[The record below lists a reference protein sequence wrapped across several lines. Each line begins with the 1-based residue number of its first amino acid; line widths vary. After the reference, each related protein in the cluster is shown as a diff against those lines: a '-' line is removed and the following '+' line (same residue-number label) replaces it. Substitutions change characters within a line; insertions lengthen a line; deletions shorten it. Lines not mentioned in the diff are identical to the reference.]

1 MSKEK
6 ENKYNTSANPPSG
19 GEGAKDSTSKAP
31 PLANGGKGS
40 SATVTGKAFDWQLL
54 KRIMHYVKPY
64 TSVFVIAAFLTIF
77 LAVIALF
84 QPILIQRTLDKYILA
99 NDYHGLVF
107 MVELMIGQLVVQTIA
122 QYYQTYL
129 TNSLG
134 QSVIRDLRK
143 DVFNHITSLRLKYF
157 DRTPIGMLITR
168 TVSDLET
175 IADIFS
181 EGLISIMGD
190 MLLVFAVIGYMLWQ
204 DWKLALIT
212 LIPMPFL
219 FASTYVFKEAIKSSF
234 QEVRTQVAQLN
245 TFLAE
250 HISGISVIQY
260 FSREEQEMRK
270 FKAVNLKYR
279 DANIR
284 SNWYYSIFFPVVEI
298 LFAVCMAL
306 LVWYGCKRILNDQQI
321 HAISASEG
329 GITPGL
335 ITSFIVLLNMLFRPI
350 RQLADKFNT
359 LQMGMVGA
367 DRIFKVLDTD
377 EVATDDG
384 KLAPSVLEGDIEF
397 KDVWFAY
404 NDENWVL
411 KNINFHIKPGETLA
425 LVGATGA
432 GKSSTIN
439 ILNRF
444 YDIGK
449 GSVTVDGY
457 DIREYKVD
465 YLRSKIATVIQDVF
479 LFTDTIGN
487 NISLNNTQITREE
500 IIKAAKDVGAH
511 EFIERLPGGYDYN
524 VMERGATLSAGQAQL
539 ISFIRALVY
548 NPAILVLDEATSSVD
563 TETELLIQ
571 TAINKLMQGRTAIVI
586 AHRLSTIQNAD
597 KIIVLDHGEI
607 MESGTHQELLRIEN
621 GYYRKLYDL
630 QFNSAG
636 IAKPI

>member
-1 MSKEK
+1 VSDDNKDTKSK
-6 ENKYNTSANPPSG
+6 TPPSG
-19 GEGAKDSTSKAP
+19 GGGA
-31 PLANGGKGS
+31 
-40 SATVTGKAFDWQLL
+40 VTGKALDWKLL
-54 KRIMHYVKPY
+54 GRVMHYVKPY
-64 TSVFVIAAFLTIF
+64 NKTFVVAAFLTVF
-77 LAVIALF
+77 LAAVALV
-84 QPILIQRTLDKYILA
+84 QPILIQRTLDDYILPG
-99 NDYHGLVF
+99 NYPGLVY
-107 MVELMIGQLVVQTIA
+107 MSIAMIVVLLIQTAA
-122 QYYQTYL
+122 QYYQTFM
-129 TNSLG
+129 TNALG
-134 QSVIRDLRK
+134 QSVIRDLRI
-143 DVFNHITSLRLKYF
+143 DIFNHITSLRLKYF

-181 EGLISIMGD
+181 EGLISIIGD
-190 MLLVFAVIGYMLWQ
+190 LLLVVAIIAYMIYV

-219 FASTYVFKEAIKSSF
+219 IAATYIFKEAIKSSF

-245 TFLAE
+245 TFLQE
-250 HISGISVIQY
+250 HISGISIIQY
-260 FSREEQEMRK
+260 FAREDQEYKK
-270 FKAVNLKYR
+270 FVAVNTKYR

-298 LFAVCMAL
+298 FSALALGL
-306 LVWYGCKRILNDQQI
+306 LVWYGAKRILTDQELV
-321 HAISASEG
+321 AISANKR
-329 GITPGL
+329 GITPGVIL
-335 ITSFIVLLNMLFRPI
+335 AFITLLNLLFRPI

-377 EVATDDG
+377 EVVTNTG
-384 KLAPSVLEGDIEF
+384 HQKPETLEGEIEF
-397 KDVWFAY
+397 KGVWFAY

-411 KNINFHIKPGETLA
+411 KDISFHVKPGETLA

-444 YDIGK
+444 YEIGK
-449 GSVTVDGY
+449 GSVTIDGIEIRDY
-457 DIREYKVD
+457 DIN

-479 LFTDTIGN
+479 LFSDTIAN
-487 NISLNNTQITREE
+487 NISLNNPAITRERVIE
-500 IIKAAKDVGAH
+500 AAMEVGAH

-524 VMERGATLSAGQAQL
+524 VMERGATLSSGQAQL

-548 NPAILVLDEATSSVD
+548 DPKILVLDEATSSVD
-563 TETELLIQ
+563 TETEILIQ
-571 TAINKLMQGRTAIVI
+571 NAIYKLMEGRTAIVI

-597 KIIVLDHGEI
+597 RILVLDHGEI
-607 MESGTHQELLRIEN
+607 KESGTHQELLRIEG

-636 IAKPI
+636 IER

>member
-1 MSKEK
+1 MAE
-6 ENKYNTSANPPSG
+6 
-19 GEGAKDSTSKAP
+19 
-31 PLANGGKGS
+31 
-40 SATVTGKAFDWQLL
+40 VTGKALDWKLL
-54 KRIMHYVKPY
+54 GRVMHYVKPY
-64 TSVFVIAAFLTIF
+64 KLTFVIAAFLTIF
-77 LAVIALF
+77 LAANALL
-84 QPILIQRTLDKYILA
+84 QPILIQKTLDNYILKD
-99 NDYHGLVF
+99 DYNGLVF
-107 MVELMIGQLVVQTIA
+107 MVGLMIAQLAIQTVA

-143 DVFNHITSLRLKYF
+143 DIFNHIISLRLKYF

-190 MLLVFAVIGYMLWQ
+190 LLLVFAVIGYMLYQ

-219 FASTYVFKEAIKSSF
+219 LMSTYVFKEAIKSSF
-234 QEVRTQVAQLN
+234 QEVRTQVAHLN

-250 HISGISVIQY
+250 HISGMSVIQI
-260 FSREEQEMRK
+260 FAREDQEMRK
-270 FKAVNLKYR
+270 FKAVNSKYR
-279 DANIR
+279 DANIQ

-298 LFAVCMAL
+298 LFAVCIGL
-306 LVWYGCKRILNDQQI
+306 LVWYGCKRILSDKELLNI
-321 HAISASEG
+321 TASHK
-329 GITPGL
+329 GITPGV
-335 ITSFIVLLNMLFRPI
+335 ITGFIVLLNMLFRPI

-377 EVATDDG
+377 EVAPDDG
-384 KLAPSVLEGDIEF
+384 KLRPAGLRGEIEF

-411 KNINFHIKPGETLA
+411 KDINFRLEPGKTLA

-444 YDIGK
+444 YEIAK
-449 GSVTVDGY
+449 GTVTIDGH
-457 DIREYKVD
+457 DIREYDVS
-465 YLRSKIATVIQDVF
+465 YLRSHIATVIQDVF
-479 LFTDTIGN
+479 LFSDTIAN
-487 NISLNNTQITREE
+487 NISLNNTEITRDE
-500 IIKAAKDVGAH
+500 IIAAAKDVGAH

-524 VMERGATLSAGQAQL
+524 VMERGSTLSAGQAQL

-548 NPAILVLDEATSSVD
+548 NPTILVLDEATSSVD
-563 TETELLIQ
+563 TETEILIQ
-571 TAINKLMQGRTAIVI
+571 NAISKLMQGRTAIVI

-607 MESGTHQELLRIEN
+607 KEMGTHQELLRIED

-636 IAKPI
+636 IVKS

>member
-1 MSKEK
+1 MSQ
-6 ENKYNTSANPPSG
+6 
-19 GEGAKDSTSKAP
+19 
-31 PLANGGKGS
+31 
-40 SATVTGKAFDWQLL
+40 VTGKALDWNLL
-54 KRIMHYVKPY
+54 GRVMHYVKPY
-64 TSVFVIAAFLTIF
+64 RRTFIIAALLTIF
-77 LAVIALF
+77 LAGSALV
-84 QPILIQRTLDKYILA
+84 QPILMQITLDEYILG
-99 NDYHGLVF
+99 NNYNGLVL
-107 MVELMIGQLVVQTIA
+107 MVALMIAQLAVQTLA

-134 QSVIRDLRK
+134 QSVIRNLRI
-143 DVFNHITSLRLKYF
+143 DIFNHIISLRLKYF

-181 EGLISIMGD
+181 EGLISIVGD
-190 MLLVFAVIGYMLWQ
+190 LLLVLAIIILMMVS

-212 LIPMPFL
+212 LIPMPL
-219 FASTYVFKEAIKSSF
+219 LMLSTYVFKEAIKSSF
-234 QEVRTQVAQLN
+234 QEVRTQVAHLN

-250 HISGISVIQY
+250 HISGISIIQY
-260 FSREEQEMRK
+260 FSRQDQEMRK
-270 FKAVNLKYR
+270 FKAVNIRYR

-306 LVWYGCKRILNDQQI
+306 LVWYGCKRILTDGQLTALATRN
-321 HAISASEG
+321 HPV
-329 GITPGL
+329 TPGVIL
-335 ITSFIVLLNMLFRPI
+335 KFIVLLNLLFRPI

-377 EVATDDG
+377 EVAVNTG
-384 KLAPSVLEGDIEF
+384 TLKPAPLRGDIAF
-397 KDVWFAY
+397 NKVWFAY

-411 KNINFHIKPGETLA
+411 KDINFHVKPGETLA

-444 YDIGK
+444 YEIGQGTVK
-449 GSVTVDGY
+449 VDGANIMEY
-457 DIREYKVD
+457 DVD
-465 YLRSKIATVIQDVF
+465 YLRSQIATVIQDVF
-479 LFTDTIGN
+479 FFSDTIAN
-487 NISLNNTQITREE
+487 NISLNNQAITRQQ
-500 IIKAAKDVGAH
+500 IIAAAKDVGAH

-524 VMERGATLSAGQAQL
+524 VMERGSTLSSGQAQV

-548 NPAILVLDEATSSVD
+548 DPAILVLDEATSSVD

-571 TAINKLMQGRTAIVI
+571 NAINKLMQGRTAIVI

-607 MESGTHQELLRIEN
+607 KEMGTHQELLKIEH

-636 IAKPI
+636 IVKS

>member
-1 MSKEK
+1 MSQ
-6 ENKYNTSANPPSG
+6 
-19 GEGAKDSTSKAP
+19 
-31 PLANGGKGS
+31 
-40 SATVTGKAFDWQLL
+40 VTGKALDWKLL
-54 KRIMHYVKPY
+54 KRVMRYVKPY
-64 TSVFVIAAFLTIF
+64 RTTFIIAAFLTIF
-77 LAVIALF
+77 LAGNALIP
-84 QPILIQRTLDKYILA
+84 PILMQITLDKYILGG
-99 NDYHGLVF
+99 NYNGLV
-107 MVELMIGQLVVQTIA
+107 MMAGLMIVQLSIQTLA

-134 QSVIRDLRK
+134 QSVIRDLRI
-143 DVFNHITSLRLKYF
+143 DIFNHIMSLRVKYF

-181 EGLISIMGD
+181 EGLISILGD
-190 MLLVFAVIGYMLWQ
+190 LLLLIAIITLMLLR

-219 FASTYVFKEAIKSSF
+219 ILSTYVFKEAIKSSF
-234 QEVRTQVAQLN
+234 QEVRTHVARLN

-250 HISGISVIQY
+250 HISGISIIQY

-270 FKAVNLKYR
+270 FKDVNIKYR

-298 LFAVCMAL
+298 LFAICMAL
-306 LVWYGCKRILNDQQI
+306 LVWYGCKRILTDQQL
-321 HAISASEG
+321 ASLGTTNHPVTTGMILE
-329 GITPGL
+329 
-335 ITSFIVLLNMLFRPI
+335 FIVLLNLLFRPI

-377 EVATDDG
+377 EVAVNTG
-384 KLAPSVLEGDIEF
+384 TLKPAQLHGDILF

-444 YDIGK
+444 YEIGK
-449 GSVTVDGY
+449 GSVKVDGNDISNY
-457 DIREYKVD
+457 DVD
-465 YLRSKIATVIQDVF
+465 YLRSQIATVIQDVF
-479 LFTDTIGN
+479 LFSDTIAN
-487 NISLNNTQITREE
+487 NISLNNPTITREQ
-500 IIKAAKDVGAH
+500 IITAAKDVGAH
-511 EFIERLPGGYDYN
+511 EFIERLPSGYDYN
-524 VMERGATLSAGQAQL
+524 VMERGATLSSGQGQL

-571 TAINKLMQGRTAIVI
+571 NAINKLMQGRTAIVI

-607 MESGTHQELLRIEN
+607 KEMGTHQELLKIDH

-636 IAKPI
+636 IVKT

>member
-1 MSKEK
+1 MSQ
-6 ENKYNTSANPPSG
+6 
-19 GEGAKDSTSKAP
+19 
-31 PLANGGKGS
+31 
-40 SATVTGKAFDWQLL
+40 VTGKAFDWQLL
-54 KRIMHYVKPY
+54 KRVMRYVRPY
-64 TSVFVIAAFLTIF
+64 RLTFIIAGFLTVF
-77 LAVIALF
+77 LAVGALV
-84 QPILIQRTLDKYILA
+84 QPILTQKTLDDYILTG
-99 NDYHGLVF
+99 NYNGLV
-107 MVELMIGQLVVQTIA
+107 LMIALMLGMLLIQTA
-122 QYYQTYL
+122 TQYYQTYL

-134 QSVIRDLRK
+134 QSVIRNLRI

-157 DRTPIGMLITR
+157 DRTPIGVLITR

-181 EGLISIMGD
+181 EGLISIIGD
-190 MLLVFAVIGYMLWQ
+190 LLLVVAIVAYMIFC

-212 LIPMPFL
+212 LIPIPFVVL
-219 FASTYVFKEAIKSSF
+219 ATYVFKEAIKSSF
-234 QEVRTQVAQLN
+234 QEVRTQVARLN

-250 HISGISVIQY
+250 HITGVSIIQY
-260 FSREEQEMRK
+260 FAREDQEMRK
-270 FKAVNLKYR
+270 FNEVNEKHR

-298 LFAVCMAL
+298 FSAFSLGL
-306 LVWYGCKRILNDQQI
+306 LVWYGSKRILSDQEMVLI
-321 HAISASEG
+321 YG
-329 GITPGL
+329 KGVTPGL
-335 ITSFIVLLNMLFRPI
+335 IFSFIFLLNLMFRPI

-377 EVATDDG
+377 EVVANNGHLKPDHIR
-384 KLAPSVLEGDIEF
+384 AEIEF

-411 KNINFHIKPGETLA
+411 KNISFHIKPGETLA

-444 YDIGK
+444 YEIAK
-449 GSVTVDGY
+449 GSAMIDGV
-457 DIREYKVD
+457 DIREYD
-465 YLRSKIATVIQDVF
+465 INFLRTQIATVIQDVF
-479 LFTDTIGN
+479 LFTDTIAN
-487 NISLNNTQITREE
+487 NISLNNPNISRER
-500 IIKAAKDVGAH
+500 IVAAAKEVGAH
-511 EFIERLPGGYDYN
+511 DFIERLPGGYDYN
-524 VMERGATLSAGQAQL
+524 VMERGSTLSAGQAQL

-548 NPAILVLDEATSSVD
+548 DPKILVLDEATSSVD
-563 TETELLIQ
+563 TETEELIQ
-571 TAINKLMQGRTAIVI
+571 KAIYKLMEGRTAIVI

-607 MESGTHQELLRIEN
+607 MEMGTHQELLRIAD

-630 QFNSAG
+630 QFNSTG
-636 IAKPI
+636 IRVG

>member
-1 MSKEK
+1 MSE
-6 ENKYNTSANPPSG
+6 
-19 GEGAKDSTSKAP
+19 
-31 PLANGGKGS
+31 
-40 SATVTGKAFDWQLL
+40 VTGKALDWKLL
-54 KRIMHYVKPY
+54 KRVMHYVKPY
-64 TSVFVIAAFLTIF
+64 NTTFIISAFLTVF
-77 LAVIALF
+77 LAASALV
-84 QPILIQRTLDKYILA
+84 QPILMQKTLDDYILKD
-99 NDYHGLVF
+99 NYGGLVF
-107 MVELMIGQLVVQTIA
+107 MVELMIGMLIIQTIA
-122 QYYQTYL
+122 QYYQTFL

-134 QSVIRDLRK
+134 QSVIRDLRV
-143 DVFNHITSLRLKYF
+143 DIFNHITSLRLKYF

-181 EGLISIMGD
+181 EGLISIIGD
-190 MLLVFAVIGYMLWQ
+190 MLLVIAVITYMTVL

-212 LIPMPFL
+212 LIPMPLLFL
-219 FASTYVFKEAIKSSF
+219 STYVFKEAIKSSF

-250 HISGISVIQY
+250 HISGISIIQV
-260 FSREEQEMRK
+260 FAREDQEMRK
-270 FKAVNLKYR
+270 FKAVNKKYR

-298 LFAVCMAL
+298 LFAFCIGL
-306 LVWYGCKRILNDQQI
+306 LVWYGCKRILSDQEMR
-321 HAISASEG
+321 AISASPK
-329 GITPGL
+329 GITPGVIL
-335 ITSFIVLLNMLFRPI
+335 AFIVYLNILFRPI

-377 EVATDDG
+377 EVAVNTG
-384 KLAPSVLEGDIEF
+384 KLKPANLSGEIEF
-397 KDVWFAY
+397 KHVWFAY

-411 KNINFHIKPGETLA
+411 KNINFHVMPGKTLA

-444 YDIGK
+444 YEIAK
-449 GSVTVDGY
+449 GSVLVDGH
-457 DIREYKVD
+457 DIRDYDVN

-479 LFTDTIGN
+479 LFTDTIAN
-487 NISLNNTQITREE
+487 NISLNNPDITREQV
-500 IIKAAKDVGAH
+500 IAAAKDVGAH
-511 EFIERLPGGYDYN
+511 EFIERLPGGYQYN
-524 VMERGATLSAGQAQL
+524 VMERGSTLSAGQAQL

-548 NPAILVLDEATSSVD
+548 NPTILVLDEATSSVD
-563 TETELLIQ
+563 TETEVLIQ
-571 TAINKLMQGRTAIVI
+571 NAISKLMQGRTAIVI

-607 MESGTHQELLRIEN
+607 KEMGTHQQLLRIEN

-636 IAKPI
+636 ISR

>member
-1 MSKEK
+1 MSH
-6 ENKYNTSANPPSG
+6 
-19 GEGAKDSTSKAP
+19 
-31 PLANGGKGS
+31 
-40 SATVTGKAFDWQLL
+40 VTGKALDWKLL
-54 KRIMHYVKPY
+54 KRVMRYVKPY
-64 TSVFVIAAFLTIF
+64 RATFIIAAFLTIF
-77 LAVIALF
+77 LAASA
-84 QPILIQRTLDKYILA
+84 LIQPFLMQITLDKYILG
-99 NDYHGLVF
+99 NNYNGLVV
-107 MVELMIGQLVVQTIA
+107 MISLMIAQLIIQTLA
-122 QYYQTYL
+122 QYYQTYS

-134 QSVIRDLRK
+134 QSVIRDLRI
-143 DVFNHITSLRLKYF
+143 DIFNHIMSLRLKYF

-181 EGLISIMGD
+181 EGLISIVGD
-190 MLLVFAVIGYMLWQ
+190 LLLVVAIIVYMLIK

-219 FASTYVFKEAIKSSF
+219 LLSTYVFKEAIKSSF
-234 QEVRTQVAQLN
+234 QEVRTQVAHLN

-250 HISGISVIQY
+250 HISGISIIQY
-260 FSREEQEMRK
+260 FSREDQEMRK

-298 LFAVCMAL
+298 LFAICIAL
-306 LVWYGCKRILNDQQI
+306 LVWYGCKRILTDQQL
-321 HAISASEG
+321 ADLG
-329 GITPGL
+329 TRNNPVTPGMIL
-335 ITSFIVLLNMLFRPI
+335 AFIVLLNLLFRPI

-377 EVATDDG
+377 EVAVNTG
-384 KLAPSVLEGDIEF
+384 KLKPTNIQGEITFDH
-397 KDVWFAY
+397 VWFAY

-411 KNINFHIKPGETLA
+411 KDISFHVKPGETLA

-444 YDIGK
+444 YEIGK
-449 GSVTVDGY
+449 GAVKVDNV
-457 DIREYKVD
+457 DIREYEVD
-465 YLRSKIATVIQDVF
+465 FLRSQIATVIQDVF
-479 LFTDTIGN
+479 LFTDTIAN
-487 NISLNNTQITREE
+487 NISLNNPSITREQ
-500 IIKAAKDVGAH
+500 IIAAAKDVGAH
-511 EFIERLPGGYDYN
+511 EFIERLPSGYDYN
-524 VMERGATLSAGQAQL
+524 VMERGSTLSSGQAQL

-548 NPAILVLDEATSSVD
+548 DPAILVLDEATSSVD
-563 TETELLIQ
+563 TETEILIQ
-571 TAINKLMQGRTAIVI
+571 NAINKLMQGRTAIVI

-607 MESGTHQELLRIEN
+607 KEMGTHQELLKIEH

-636 IAKPI
+636 IVKS

>member
-1 MSKEK
+1 MSE
-6 ENKYNTSANPPSG
+6 
-19 GEGAKDSTSKAP
+19 
-31 PLANGGKGS
+31 
-40 SATVTGKAFDWQLL
+40 VTGKALDWKLL
-54 KRIMHYVKPY
+54 KRVMHYVKPY
-64 TSVFVIAAFLTIF
+64 NTTFVVAAFLTVF
-77 LAVIALF
+77 LAVSALL
-84 QPILIQRTLDKYILA
+84 QPILIQRTLDIDIL
-99 NDYHGLVF
+99 NDDYNGLVF
-107 MVELMIGQLVVQTIA
+107 MVGLMIAQLLIQTVA

-129 TNSLG
+129 TNALG
-134 QSVIRDLRK
+134 QSVIRDLRI
-143 DVFNHITSLRLKYF
+143 DIFNHITSLRLKYF

-190 MLLVFAVIGYMLWQ
+190 MLLVFAVIGFMLFQ

-250 HISGISVIQY
+250 HISGISIIQL
-260 FSREEQEMRK
+260 FAREDQEMRK
-270 FKAVNLKYR
+270 FKSVNLKYR

-298 LFAVCMAL
+298 LFAVCIGL
-306 LVWYGCKRILNDQQI
+306 LVWYGCKRMLSDDQL
-321 HAISASEG
+321 AALSASKK
-329 GITPGL
+329 GITPGV
-335 ITSFIVLLNMLFRPI
+335 ITGFIVLLNMLFRPI

-377 EVATDDG
+377 EVAIDNGTLKTGRLKGEIVFD
-384 KLAPSVLEGDIEF
+384 K
-397 KDVWFAY
+397 VWFAY

-411 KNINFHIKPGETLA
+411 KNISFHIKPGETLA

-444 YDIGK
+444 YEIGQGDVK
-449 GSVTVDGY
+449 VDGY
-457 DIREYKVD
+457 DIREYEVEF
-465 YLRSKIATVIQDVF
+465 LRSQIATVIQDVF
-479 LFTDTIGN
+479 LFTDTIAN
-487 NISLNNTQITREE
+487 NISLNNPSITREQ
-500 IIKAAKDVGAH
+500 IIAAAKDVGAH

-524 VMERGATLSAGQAQL
+524 VMERGATLSAGQSQL

-563 TETELLIQ
+563 TETEILIQ
-571 TAINKLMQGRTAIVI
+571 NAINKLMQGRTAIVI

-597 KIIVLDHGEI
+597 RIIVLDHGEI
-607 MESGTHQELLRIEN
+607 METGTHQELLKIEN
-621 GYYRKLYDL
+621 GHYRKLYDL

-636 IAKPI
+636 IAR

>member
-1 MSKEK
+1 MSQ
-6 ENKYNTSANPPSG
+6 
-19 GEGAKDSTSKAP
+19 
-31 PLANGGKGS
+31 
-40 SATVTGKAFDWQLL
+40 VTGKALDWNLL
-54 KRIMHYVKPY
+54 KRVMRYVKPY
-64 TSVFVIAAFLTIF
+64 RGTFIIAAFLTIF
-77 LAVIALF
+77 LAAGALV
-84 QPILIQRTLDKYILA
+84 QPFLMQITLDKYILG
-99 NDYHGLVF
+99 NNYNGLVL
-107 MVELMIGQLVVQTIA
+107 MVSLMIAQLIIQTLA
-122 QYYQTYL
+122 QYYQTYS

-134 QSVIRDLRK
+134 QSVIRDLRI
-143 DVFNHITSLRLKYF
+143 DVFNHIISLRLKYF

-181 EGLISIMGD
+181 EGLISIVGD
-190 MLLVFAVIGYMLWQ
+190 LLLVVAIIVYMLVK

-212 LIPMPFL
+212 MIPMPFL
-219 FASTYVFKEAIKSSF
+219 LMSTYVFKEAIKSSF
-234 QEVRTQVAQLN
+234 QEVRTQVAHLN

-250 HISGISVIQY
+250 HISGISIIQY
-260 FSREEQEMRK
+260 FSREDQEMRK
-270 FKAVNLKYR
+270 FKSVNLKYR

-284 SNWYYSIFFPVVEI
+284 SNLYYSIFFPVVEI
-298 LFAVCMAL
+298 LSAVCIGL
-306 LVWYGCKRILNDQQI
+306 LVWYGCKRILTDQQL
-321 HAISASEG
+321 ASLG
-329 GITPGL
+329 THDHPVTPGMIL
-335 ITSFIVLLNMLFRPI
+335 AFIVLLNLLFRPI

-377 EVATDDG
+377 EVAVNTGHLKPAGLRGEIAFDH
-384 KLAPSVLEGDIEF
+384 
-397 KDVWFAY
+397 VWFAY

-411 KNINFHIKPGETLA
+411 KDISFLVRPGEKLA

-444 YDIGK
+444 YEIGK
-449 GSVTVDGY
+449 GTVKVDDV
-457 DIREYKVD
+457 DIREYEVG
-465 YLRSKIATVIQDVF
+465 YLRSQIATVIQDVF
-479 LFTDTIGN
+479 LFTDTIAN
-487 NISLNNTQITREE
+487 NISLNNPSITREQ
-500 IIKAAKDVGAH
+500 IIAAAKDVGAH

-524 VMERGATLSAGQAQL
+524 VMERGSTLSSGQAQL

-548 NPAILVLDEATSSVD
+548 DPAILVLDEATSSVD
-563 TETELLIQ
+563 TETEILIQ
-571 TAINKLMQGRTAIVI
+571 NAIGKLMQGRTAIVI

-607 MESGTHQELLRIEN
+607 KEMGTHQELLKIEN

-636 IAKPI
+636 IVKS